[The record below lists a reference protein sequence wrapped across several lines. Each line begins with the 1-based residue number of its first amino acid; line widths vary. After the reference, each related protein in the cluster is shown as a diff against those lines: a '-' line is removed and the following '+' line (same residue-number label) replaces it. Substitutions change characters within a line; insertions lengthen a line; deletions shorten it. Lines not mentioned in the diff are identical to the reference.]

1 MHRVSNLGALLAWV
15 PEPGTGSGNGS
26 IEAIAEVRVVV
37 TEQGIRK
44 H

>member
-1 MHRVSNLGALLAWV
+1 MHRVSNLGALLALA

-26 IEAIAEVRVVV
+26 IGAIAEVRVVV